1 MSRKRICTDN
11 TDHGVKS
18 PKIYKRVT
26 LSQMKIDYFPAIII
40 MQRIGK
46 IFQFSDDTMKRLHRR
61 CYENPSI
68 AHRMF
73 IQFKKYLEEMERRT
87 SQRIPKEQLIEYF
100 GGNHKED
107 VVIKGTELDQRV
119 FFI

>member
-1 MSRKRICTDN
+1 M
-11 TDHGVKS
+11 
-18 PKIYKRVT
+18 T
-26 LSQMKIDYFPAIII
+26 LPQMKIDYFPAIIV

-46 IFQFSDDTMKRLHRR
+46 IFQFTDDIMKRLHRR

-68 AHRMF
+68 AHRMCM
-73 IQFKKYLEEMERRT
+73 QFKKYLEEMERRT

-107 VVIKGTELDQRV
+107 VIIKGKINQ
-119 FFI
+119 I